1 MKRHL
6 FASVIIGGT
15 LALSAGEAKAA
26 TITIDSFDDGFQHIS
41 AASSTTFNSTIYSA
55 NPIVRGKRDIRLTI
69 LENPSPSSL
78 NAEVAVLPLLTEPG
92 ILTISND
99 TGVKSETLIT
109 WHGEDEN
116 GLSLDVTGGGINK
129 FFRFN
134 VLSADLEAILTLSV
148 MDNNGTASLTRT
160 LSPSFNPTS
169 VVFKFNEFDNVAAID
184 LTQVDSISLA
194 IRGEENFDFTAESI
208 VATVPEPLT
217 LLGSAIA
224 LGLGTVLK
232 KEYDKKQTKS
242 QPKR

>member
-6 FASVIIGGT
+6 FASVIIGT

-26 TITIDSFDDGFQHIS
+26 TITIDSFEDGFQRVS
-41 AASSTTFNSTIYSA
+41 AASGTTFNSTIHSA
-55 NPIVRGKRDIRLTI
+55 NPIVRGKRDIQLTL

-78 NAEVAVLPLLTEPG
+78 NAEVAVLASPTEPG

-134 VLSADLEAILTLSV
+134 VLSVDLEGVLTLSV

-160 LSPSFNPTS
+160 LSPSLNPTS
-169 VVFKFNEFDNVAAID
+169 VIFKFNEFDNVAAID
-184 LTQVDSISLA
+184 LTQVDAISLA
-194 IRGEENFDFTAESI
+194 IRGEENFDLMATSI

-224 LGLGTVLK
+224 LGFWTVLK

-242 QPKR
+242 QPKC